1 MSVAIACSKWTI
13 NPIGLEWAVF
23 VAINTW
29 IPPVIWLFKD
39 VAVSLSIDGRA
50 QRVNF
55 GKSSG
60 ADNKVKT

>member
-1 MSVAIACSKWTI
+1 MSVAIACSKWAI
-13 NPIGLEWAVF
+13 NPIGLERAVF

-29 IPPVIWLFKD
+29 IPPVIWFCKD
-39 VAVSLSIDGRA
+39 VAVSLSIDGRT

-60 ADNKVKT
+60 AGNKVKT